1 MAMTFLETKASIE
14 HALAYYDY
22 RRLEELRQMNP
33 EIFDCAVS
41 EIEECMGKTLA
52 ELTAR

>member
-1 MAMTFLETKASIE
+1 MTFLEIKSSIE
-14 HALAYYDY
+14 HALANYDY
-22 RRLEELRQMNP
+22 RRLEELKRMDT

-52 ELTAR
+52 ELTAK